1 MVIGFEFDTG
11 QFGDGR
17 LFQLLLP
24 QHLGLE
30 VVELLEN
37 GRRSALFAVV
47 LMVADEEGTCN
58 VPELSIAFA
67 IRPSSASISL
77 TIIPFA
83 TPPIDG
89 LQDISPKLF
98 FENVTSAVLAPI
110 RAEAA
115 AASQPACPP
124 PITITSKL

>member
-58 VPELSIAFA
+58 VPELSIALLHYNGRRGK
-67 IRPSSASISL
+67 I
-77 TIIPFA
+77 
-83 TPPIDG
+83 
-89 LQDISPKLF
+89 
-98 FENVTSAVLAPI
+98 
-110 RAEAA
+110 
-115 AASQPACPP
+115 
-124 PITITSKL
+124 